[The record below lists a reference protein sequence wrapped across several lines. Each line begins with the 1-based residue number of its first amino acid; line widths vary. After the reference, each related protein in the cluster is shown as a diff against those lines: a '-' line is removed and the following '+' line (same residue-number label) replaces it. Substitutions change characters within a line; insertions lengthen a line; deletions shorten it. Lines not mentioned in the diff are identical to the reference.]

1 MKFLKD
7 KRKRRIFISWTVVV
21 LYLALIFYFSSQD
34 GTESHKVSAGLL
46 QYLKVLALV
55 LPEYVQNYLIKYLIN
70 GNGNL
75 EFLLRKVAHFTEY
88 FILSF
93 IFYRAMIVSGSKIKK
108 SIIVTSIFCFLYAVS
123 DEIHQLFVPGRVF
136 AVRDI
141 IIDTSGALLGMAI
154 VGLKNYKKLING

>member
-93 IFYRAMIVSGSKIKK
+93 IFYRAMIVSGSRIKK

>member
-1 MKFLKD
+1 MNLIKNKQT
-7 KRKRRIFISWTVVV
+7 RRIFISWTVVV

-93 IFYRAMIVSGSKIKK
+93 IFYRAMIVSGSRIKK

>member
-93 IFYRAMIVSGSKIKK
+93 IFYRAMIVSGSRIKK
-108 SIIVTSIFCFLYAVS
+108 SIIVTVIFCFLYAVS

-154 VGLKNYKKLING
+154 VGLKNYKKTN

>member
-1 MKFLKD
+1 MNLIKNKQT
-7 KRKRRIFISWTVVV
+7 RRIFISWTVVV

-46 QYLKVLALV
+46 QYLKVLTLV

-93 IFYRAMIVSGSKIKK
+93 IFYRAMIVSGSRIKK
-108 SIIVTSIFCFLYAVS
+108 SIIVTVIFCFLYAVS

>member
-1 MKFLKD
+1 MNLIKNKQT
-7 KRKRRIFISWTVVV
+7 RRIFISWTVVV

-93 IFYRAMIVSGSKIKK
+93 IFYRAMIVSGSRIKK
-108 SIIVTSIFCFLYAVS
+108 SIIVTVIFCFLYAVS

-154 VGLKNYKKLING
+154 VGLKNYKKTN